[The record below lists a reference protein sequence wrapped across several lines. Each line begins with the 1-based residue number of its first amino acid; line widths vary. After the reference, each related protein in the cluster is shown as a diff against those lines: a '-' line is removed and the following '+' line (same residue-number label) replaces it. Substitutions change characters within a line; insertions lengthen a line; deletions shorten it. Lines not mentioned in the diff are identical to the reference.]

1 MDKERFDISLEDLQ
15 TFLAVAD
22 QGSFS
27 RAAERLALSQ
37 PSISNRV
44 KRLEEKLNVRL
55 LERTTRKV
63 ELTQHGRRLHERAS
77 ITLRALRDLLQE
89 FHAETGMRRRQV
101 EVAATMMIASVALAP
116 ILGSF
121 AEAHPDISVRLR
133 DRIPDAAVAEVL
145 DGECDMAVMVLERS
159 NPALA
164 FEPLLA
170 DRCVA
175 VTPLGHPLL
184 QKGSATFAEVLRY
197 SILSPD
203 GHVALRRAIEEAA
216 AARGLDITLSAPARG
231 VTNVMTLLAMAAAGL
246 GVCIHPSTLIPAEFR
261 PTIGL
266 VEIEDCEILR
276 TIGIV
281 TATGRNLS
289 GPAMRF
295 REHLRRAVHMAY
307 PDAPEVRR
315 MQTQPSSPAG

>member
-27 RAAERLALSQ
+27 RAADRLALSQ

-63 ELTQHGRRLHERAS
+63 ELTFHGRRLHERAS

-89 FHAETGMRRRQV
+89 FNAETGMRRRQV

-121 AEAHPDISVRLR
+121 AEAYPDISVRLR
-133 DRIPDAAVAEVL
+133 DRIPDVAIAEVI
-145 DGECDMAVMVLERS
+145 DSECDMAVMVLERAD
-159 NPALA
+159 PALA

-184 QKGSATFAEVLRY
+184 KRGSATFAEVLAY
-197 SILSPD
+197 SVLSPD

-216 AARGLDITLSAPARG
+216 AARNLQLTLSAPARG

-281 TATGRNLS
+281 TASNRSLS

-295 REHLRRAVHMAY
+295 REHLRRAVRESY
-307 PDAPEVRR
+307 PNAPEVRP
-315 MQTQPSSPAG
+315 TVPL

>member
-22 QGSFS
+22 LGSFS
-27 RAAERLALSQ
+27 RAADRLALSQ

-77 ITLRALRDLLQE
+77 ITIRALRDLLQE

-121 AEAHPDISVRLR
+121 AEAHADISVRLR

-145 DGECDMAVMVLERS
+145 DGECDMAVMVLERP

-184 QKGSATFAEVLRY
+184 QKGSATFAEVLGY
-197 SILSPD
+197 SLLSPD

-216 AARGLDITLSAPARG
+216 TVRGLDITLSAPARG

-295 REHLRRAVHMAY
+295 REHLRDAVRETY

-315 MQTQPSSPAG
+315 VQPQPSISTG

>member
-44 KRLEEKLNVRL
+44 KRLEEKLDVRL

-63 ELTQHGRRLHERAS
+63 ELTDHGRRLHERAS
-77 ITLRALRDLLQE
+77 VTLLALRDLLRE
-89 FHAETGMRRRQV
+89 FNAETGMRRGQV

-121 AEAHPDISVRLR
+121 AEAHPEISVRLR
-133 DRIPDAAVAEVL
+133 DRLPDAAVAEVAT
-145 DGECDMAVMVLERS
+145 GECDMAVMVLER
-159 NPALA
+159 PDAALA

-175 VTPLGHPLL
+175 VTRLGHPLL
-184 QKGSATFAEVLRY
+184 EKGSVTFAEVLEHPL
-197 SILSPD
+197 LSPD
-203 GHVALRRAIEEAA
+203 GHVALRLAIEEEA
-216 AARGLDITLSAPARG
+216 AARGLEITLSARARD

-266 VEIEDCEILR
+266 VAIEDCEILR

-281 TATGRNLS
+281 TATGRSLS
-289 GPAMRF
+289 GPALRF
-295 REHLRRAVHMAY
+295 REHLRRSVRESY
-307 PDAPEVRR
+307 PDAPDVGQIE
-315 MQTQPSSPAG
+315 G